1 MEIPLADDD
10 TGTRELIKRVLES
23 DGHAVSI
30 AQDSAEA
37 ADRIAVEGKSL

>member
-37 ADRIAVEGKSL
+37 DRIAVEGKSL